1 MPEVSIRAVKSQ
13 IADDLE
19 SIVDKIMNLRDDNK
33 ADILAIGI
41 KEYIQELREG

>member
-1 MPEVSIRAVKSQ
+1 MAKVSIHSVKSQ

-19 SIVDKIMNLRDDNK
+19 SIIDKIMNLKDNNK

-41 KEYIQELREG
+41 KEYIQELRKE